1 MVRRI
6 PNLLTSI
13 RLGLIP
19 LMVLL
24 LISPSKLMVY
34 LALIVFVIAAL
45 TDYADGMI
53 ARKYGVV
60 SDLGKLLDPLADK
73 ILVMAAL
80 VMLTSL
86 RSDSFGEPWV
96 PGWLVVLV
104 LAREFW
110 ITGIRAVAANK
121 GTVLAADKTGKW
133 KSTLQMVSIVFLF
146 LHDLTVRIPF
156 HTLRVTAEQLGVNLL
171 IVSVALSYWGAINY
185 TYDIFFEPP
194 KDEQSA

>member
-1 MVRRI
+1 MI
-6 PNLLTSI
+6 F
-13 RLGLIP
+13 
-19 LMVLL
+19 
-24 LISPSKLMVY
+24 
-34 LALIVFVIAAL
+34 LALVVFIIAAL
-45 TDYADGMI
+45 TDYADGLI

-80 VMLTSL
+80 VMLVSL

-121 GTVLAADKTGKW
+121 GVILAAGKAGKW

-146 LHDLTVRIPF
+146 LHELTIILPIF
-156 HTLRVTAEQLGVNLL
+156 NLQITAEQLGVNLL
-171 IVSVALSYWGAINY
+171 IISVALSYWGAINY
-185 TYDIFFEPP
+185 TYDVFG
-194 KDEQSA
+194 DN